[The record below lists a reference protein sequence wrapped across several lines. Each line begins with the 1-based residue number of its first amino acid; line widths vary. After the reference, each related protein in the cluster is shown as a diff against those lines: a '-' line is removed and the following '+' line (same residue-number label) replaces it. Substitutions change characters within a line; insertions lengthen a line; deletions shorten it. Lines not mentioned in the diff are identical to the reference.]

1 MYTNEELS
9 ATYLDATESSRYL
22 PPKPS
27 ANPEFRGYWNNS
39 FHFEAFTK
47 RTQRITLPAVANKLI
62 EEALQ

>member
-22 PPKPS
+22 PPNLQPIQS
-27 ANPEFRGYWNNS
+27 LGATGINS

-47 RTQRITLPAVANKLI
+47 RTQRRVIRAVANKLI
-62 EEALQ
+62 KEARQ